1 MLQAVKKVRLS
12 ASDVIKRRFK
22 TDFKLVEIVDDG
34 FKTYFLFT
42 KNGSPYDVAPENDKA
57 FFEMGNT
64 EFKDL
69 CFRIIFEKGYKR
81 RKLKGLSINTE
92 TFEVIFVIS
101 V

>member
-1 MLQAVKKVRLS
+1 MLQTVKKIRLP
-12 ASDVIKRRFK
+12 ACDVIKRRFK

-34 FKTYFLFT
+34 FKTYFLFS
-42 KNGSPYDVAPENDKA
+42 KNGLPYDVADENDKA
-57 FFEMGNT
+57 FFEINSK

-81 RKLKGLSINTE
+81 RKLKGLAINTE

-101 V
+101 A

>member
-1 MLQAVKKVRLS
+1 MLQTVKKIRLP
-12 ASDVIKRRFK
+12 ACDVIKRRFK

-42 KNGSPYDVAPENDKA
+42 RNGVSYDVANENDKA
-57 FFEMGNT
+57 FFEIGNT

-81 RKLKGLSINTE
+81 RKLKGLAINTE

-101 V
+101 A